1 MKKRSPLEA
10 NIANSKVQ
18 QNMSSSPI
26 SIAFM
31 TGSGI
36 TIGWACFANG
46 PIGSAGGDRLE
57 LCGTDRR
64 KRLKTCV
71 RFPNKPHEDK
81 VKC

>member
-31 TGSGI
+31 AGSGI
-36 TIGWACFANG
+36 TTSASRLGLLGQLVQLEVTDWNSVEQIGEN
-46 PIGSAGGDRLE
+46 D
-57 LCGTDRR
+57 
-64 KRLKTCV
+64 
-71 RFPNKPHEDK
+71 
-81 VKC
+81 